1 MMPANVCFPLV
12 TTRDLNIVLWGV
24 IPTFMNFS
32 SHTLKLF
39 FCIPFFLVW
48 PLPMGHSIYIFS
60 ESFFLFYSSS
70 FLLCGIVTVAQS

>member
-1 MMPANVCFPLV
+1 MPANVCFPLV

-24 IPTFMNFS
+24 ITTFLNFS

-39 FCIPFFLVW
+39 LRIPFFLVC

-70 FLLCGIVTVAQS
+70 FLLYGIVIVSQI